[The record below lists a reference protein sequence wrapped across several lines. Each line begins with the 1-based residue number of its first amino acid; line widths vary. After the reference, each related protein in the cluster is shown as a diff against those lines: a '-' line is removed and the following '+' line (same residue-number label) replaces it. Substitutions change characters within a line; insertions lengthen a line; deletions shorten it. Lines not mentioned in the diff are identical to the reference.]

1 MTRSTSTKVREVAS
15 ASAGEP
21 PEGPGRNR
29 VATKGEEL
37 LAIEHWLLA
46 AAASDAD
53 QARTAWET
61 EGVALLRCGPTFHVI
76 RMPLNLVENAAGCTA
91 PAEVDAYLADALLG
105 APVIRCRHERR
116 LYILCEP
123 STVKEWKAPGI
134 EWLRDGHP
142 LSVPRPDMIGYS
154 GRTASYWAV
163 RMSAPGLLGNGN
175 AVSQLVS
182 YGRYRM
188 ASTVPNPEHPP
199 SDATCVDL
207 SPARRVCDEILHLT
221 RDLPNRVPQQAQLE
235 PAVAKLRDYLE
246 DLVRCVE
253 VAIEEE
259 DAANRQSVQWVLG
272 RLRRHFSSGAPS
284 TDREA
289 AVRAEEMALLC
300 RTLRGVY
307 ERHRGHGEG
316 GSGD

>member
-1 MTRSTSTKVREVAS
+1 MTRSTSTKVREVVS
-15 ASAGEP
+15 AAAGEP
-21 PEGPGRNR
+21 PEDPGRNR
-29 VATKGEEL
+29 VATKGEES

-61 EGVALLRCGPTFHVI
+61 EGLALLRCGAAFHAI
-76 RMPLNLVENAAGCTA
+76 RMPLNLVENAAGCTV

-105 APVIRCRHERR
+105 ALVIRCGHERW

-123 STVKEWKAPGI
+123 STVKEWKALGI
-134 EWLRDGHP
+134 ECLRDGRP
-142 LSVPRPDMIGYS
+142 LSVPRPDVIGHS
-154 GRTASYWAV
+154 SSTASYWAV
-163 RMSAPGLLGNGN
+163 RMFAPGLLGNGN

-188 ASTVPNPEHPP
+188 ASTVLNPEHT
-199 SDATCVDL
+199 SGDATCVDL
-207 SPARRVCDEILHLT
+207 NLARTVRDEILHLT
-221 RDLPNRVPQQAQLE
+221 RDLPNRVPQPAQLE
-235 PAVAKLRDYLE
+235 PAVAELRDYLE
-246 DLVRCVE
+246 YLVRCVE

-259 DAANRQSVQWVLG
+259 GSANRQSVQWLLG
-272 RLRRHFSSGAPS
+272 RLRRHFSSGAPP
-284 TDREA
+284 TDREP
-289 AVRAEEMALLC
+289 AVRAEEMALFC

-307 ERHRGHGEG
+307 ERHRGHGER